1 MLNEISASNKTLGFR
16 SAVCATVFSLAYV
29 IGQLAEWFG
38 WLGSNG
44 GPESSSTVL
53 GIIVLLTPSLFLGPS
68 FLVLM
73 VCIHHATPRDRKV
86 WSHIAVAFAIAYMV
100 LIAINYFVQLT
111 WVAPRLAAG
120 RTQGMEQF
128 LFVPFDSFLYSVD
141 ILGYCFMSVST
152 WFAAGALTGQG
163 MERVSR
169 GFLIAN
175 GLILPFLALQMYWH
189 WLIWIA
195 SLWAITFPGATW
207 TLAIL
212 FRRMKTR
219 PIGANE

>member
-1 MLNEISASNKTLGFR
+1 
-16 SAVCATVFSLAYV
+16 
-29 IGQLAEWFG
+29 
-38 WLGSNG
+38 
-44 GPESSSTVL
+44 
-53 GIIVLLTPSLFLGPS
+53 
-68 FLVLM
+68 
-73 VCIHHATPRDRKV
+73 
-86 WSHIAVAFAIAYMV
+86 
-100 LIAINYFVQLT
+100 
-111 WVAPRLAAG
+111 
-120 RTQGMEQF
+120 
-128 LFVPFDSFLYSVD
+128 
-141 ILGYCFMSVST
+141 MSVST

-163 MERVSR
+163 LERVSR
-169 GFLIAN
+169 VFLIAN